1 MSKEWAASTKKRP
14 KTTAFKKKV
23 KKLFPSPIRAIT
35 IQAAR
40 NQNKLLVMREETK
53 VLKLVKKGHTFEEVA
68 EILSKEPGREVGV
81 SPKNALDLT
90 KAAIAR
96 WCGELALDAKECRE
110 LDLKRLDAIQ
120 AILWTEIEPHELKD
134 DRGRVIIDAA
144 TLEPAMSRPDHNS
157 IKLCLEIMSK
167 RARLLGLESDEAAVK
182 VVNEVNII
190 ERRYVG
196 ADPDAL

>member
-1 MSKEWAASTKKRP
+1 MPKEWSASTKKRP
-14 KTTAFKKKV
+14 KTAAFKKKA
-23 KKLFPSPIRAIT
+23 KKLFPSPVHAIA

-40 NQNKLLVMREETK
+40 NQDKLAILREETK
-53 VLKLVKKGHTFEEVA
+53 VLKLVKKGHTFEEVS

-81 SPKNALDLT
+81 SPKAALELT
-90 KAAIAR
+90 KAAIGR

-120 AILWTEIEPHELKD
+120 TILWSEIEPQELKD
-134 DRGRVIIDAA
+134 ERGRPIIDPV

-157 IKLCLEIMSK
+157 IKLCLDIMGR